1 MREHILAVIT
11 AILLLALATVAMA
24 ADPFVGTWKQISA
37 KVIPGPAPKSVTIKI
52 VQKGDSFKW
61 TMDFVPEDGNVLH
74 MEWSGKFDGK
84 DYPVTGDPDSDSYA
98 FKKIDS
104 NTIEEV
110 FKKAGKAVGNIKSV
124 ISKSGKT
131 LTQTGKYKDAKGQES
146 TVTAV
151 FDKQ

>member
-1 MREHILAVIT
+1 MRKALLVLAFCGV
-11 AILLLALATVAMA
+11 AALLWA
-24 ADPFVGTWKQISA
+24 ADPFVGTWKMNPA
-37 KVIPGPAPKSVTIKI
+37 KTKVIPGPVAKSVTANI

-61 TMDFVPEDGNVLH
+61 TMDFVPEDGNALH

-84 DYPVTGDPDSDSYA
+84 DYPVTGDPDSDTYA

-110 FKKAGKAVGNIKSV
+110 DKKAGKAVGNFQSM
-124 ISKSGKT
+124 ISKDGKT